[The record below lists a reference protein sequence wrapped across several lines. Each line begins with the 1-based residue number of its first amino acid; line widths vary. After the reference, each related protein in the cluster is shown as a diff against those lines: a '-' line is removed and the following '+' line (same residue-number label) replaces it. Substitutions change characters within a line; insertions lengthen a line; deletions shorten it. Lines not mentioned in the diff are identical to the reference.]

1 MEIILSRNCESLTG
15 SLGCGFGYHIQRRK
29 NGFFGKRNSKGN
41 VPHDGHWRFIVAC
54 AELAKIGLH
63 IRDIKVKAGELDDAL
78 EQATNGEKSS
88 PWCPRTAIVNAEQV
102 LQLKEEL
109 GL

>member
-1 MEIILSRNCESLTG
+1 MEIILSRNCESFTG
-15 SLGCGFGYHIQRRK
+15 SLGSGFGYHIQRRK
-29 NGFFGKRNSKGN
+29 NGFFVKRNSKGD

-78 EQATNGEKSS
+78 AQATNGEKSS

-102 LQLKEEL
+102 LQLKEDL